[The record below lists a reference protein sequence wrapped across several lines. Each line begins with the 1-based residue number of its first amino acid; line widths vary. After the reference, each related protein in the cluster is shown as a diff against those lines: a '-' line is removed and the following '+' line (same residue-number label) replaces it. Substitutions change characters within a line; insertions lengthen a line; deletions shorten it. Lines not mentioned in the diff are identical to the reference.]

1 MKNFIRV
8 TRPSLP
14 QIDKYFKLAKKI
26 WSTGILTHN
35 GPYVREFEKKLKK
48 ILGVKNLSTVA
59 NGTLAIQLAIK
70 SLDLK
75 GEIITTPFTWIATID
90 AIIWEK
96 CKPIFV
102 DVEIDTFNIDTN
114 LIEKKINKNTVA
126 ILGVHTFSNPC
137 NVQKINKIAKNHN
150 IKVIYDAAHSMFVNY
165 KKKSILSYGDLS
177 ATSLHATKILNSVE
191 GGACISKNNFLDKK
205 IKSLRFFGFDDK
217 GSIENFGTNA
227 KMTEMHAIMGILNLK
242 NIKKVLSERKRQYLM
257 YFNLLK
263 NNQFLSFQSFDKDS
277 YNYSYM
283 PIIVNSNKKL
293 KNIIQLL
300 NDNNYFPRRY
310 FYPSLNKLKKIAVK
324 QKFVNSEYL
333 AERILCLP
341 LYYGLEDRHI
351 KKICKLINEK

>member
-8 TRPSLP
+8 TKPSLP
-14 QIDKYFKLAKKI
+14 SIDDYFNLTKKI

-35 GPYVREFEKKLKK
+35 GPYVQKFEKKLKK
-48 ILGVKNLSTVA
+48 ILKVKNLSVVT

-70 SLDLK
+70 SLELK

-96 CKPIFV
+96 CKPIFI
-102 DVEIDTFNIDTN
+102 DVEIDTFNIDAN

-137 NVQKINKIAKNHN
+137 NVLKINKIAKKYNL
-150 IKVIYDAAHSMFVNY
+150 KVIYDGAHSMFVNY
-165 KKKSILSYGDLS
+165 KKKSILTYGDVC
-177 ATSLHATKILNSVE
+177 ATSLHATKILNAVE
-191 GGACISKNNFLDKK
+191 GGACISKNIYLDKK
-205 IKSLRFFGFDDK
+205 IKSLRFFGFDSK
-217 GSIENFGTNA
+217 GNIENFGINA
-227 KMTEMHAIMGILNLK
+227 KMTEVHAIMGILNLK

-257 YFNLLK
+257 YFNILK
-263 NNQFLSFQSFDKDS
+263 KNQFLSFQKFNSNS

-283 PIIVNSNKKL
+283 PIVVNSNKKL
-293 KNIIQLL
+293 KHIVKLL
-300 NDNNYFPRRY
+300 NKNNYFPRRY
-310 FYPSLNKLKKIAVK
+310 FYPSLNKLKKLAVK

-341 LYYGLEDRHI
+341 LYYGLGDHHI